1 MSDLIG
7 NLPFMLEGLLITL
20 AMAVCAIGLSAIFGT
35 AFGVARLSHRPYLH
49 YPAVAYIELVRSI
62 PLILFIL
69 YLYFVLVDF
78 GYQVSPFW
86 TGVIALAIVASSY
99 LAEVV
104 RSGISSVP
112 AGQMEAARS
121 SGLSYRQAMFAVVL
135 PQALRRMAP
144 ALVSEFIKTVKNTSL
159 VAVIGAYEFFD
170 RVNITNSQLLTKPF
184 LVFGFAAVVYFV
196 INYSL
201 SSVARTLELRLD
213 V

>member
-49 YPAVAYIELVRSI
+49 YPAVGYIELVRSV

-86 TGVIALAIVASSY
+86 TGVIALAIVASGY

-112 AGQMEAARS
+112 PGQMEAARS
-121 SGLSYRQAMFAVVL
+121 SGLSYRQAMFEVVL

-184 LVFGFAAVVYFV
+184 LVFGFAAVVYFI

-201 SSVARTLELRLD
+201 SSVARRLELRLD

>member
-1 MSDLIG
+1 MSDLVG
-7 NLPFMLEGLLITL
+7 NLPFMLQGLLTTL
-20 AMAVCAIGLSAIFGT
+20 ELAVCAIVLSAIFGT
-35 AFGVARLSHRPYLH
+35 AFGVARLSPRPYLH
-49 YPAVAYIELVRSI
+49 YPAVAYIEAVRSI
-62 PLILFIL
+62 PLILLIL

-86 TGVIALAIVASSY
+86 TGVVALAIVASSY

-104 RSGISSVP
+104 RSGISGVP
-112 AGQMEAARS
+112 DGQMEAARS
-121 SGLSYRQAMFAVVL
+121 SGLSYRQAMSSVVL

-170 RVNITNSQLLTKPF
+170 RVNITNSQLLTRPF